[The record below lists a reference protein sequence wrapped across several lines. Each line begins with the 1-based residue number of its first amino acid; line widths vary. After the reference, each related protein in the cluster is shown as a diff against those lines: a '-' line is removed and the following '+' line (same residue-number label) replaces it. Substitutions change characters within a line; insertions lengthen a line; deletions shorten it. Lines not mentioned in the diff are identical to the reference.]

1 MQNKCSNK
9 ECTAPKGL
17 CANSGTLE
25 YNNCLDW
32 EQTTEQ
38 DRDNSSKKKNS
49 KSKDLSWTGLE
60 LQPKDI
66 DLVSHRGKPSIIGII
81 GAANAGKTSYLGM
94 LYTLLYNG
102 KRFNSWDFTGSY
114 TLIGWEKLAM
124 YLRLKPNGTVDFPEP
139 TPSNPD
145 FYSLLHLA
153 LRKNDDFYDVIFA
166 DSSGEVFTQWSKNV
180 DDINVENA
188 RWVYKHSSAFIFF
201 VDCEALIENRG
212 REKQRIVQLAAQ
224 VAENIG
230 ERPITI
236 VWSKSDRIADV
247 RENIKQ
253 SVEVSLKQSFPNADV
268 IEISNYSKKDPD
280 TLCHENNLKVTELL
294 LNKLNTRKKSNLTP
308 NIGDTTDYF
317 FRYTG
322 SYGNK

>member
-17 CANSGTLE
+17 CANNGTVE
-25 YNNCLDW
+25 YDCCIDW
-32 EQTTEQ
+32 KHNIDSDTEEA
-38 DRDNSSKKKNS
+38 SKKKGS
-49 KSKDLSWTGLE
+49 KSKNLIWSGLE
-60 LQPKDI
+60 LQPNDI
-66 DLVSHRGKPSIIGII
+66 DLVSHRGKPVIVGII

-102 KRFNSWDFTGSY
+102 KRFKNWNFVGSY

-145 FYSLLHLA
+145 YYSLLHMA
-153 LRKNDDFYDVIFA
+153 LRKENDFYDLIFA

-188 RWVYKHSSAFIFF
+188 RWVYKNSSAFIFF
-201 VDCEALIENRG
+201 VDCGALIERRG
-212 REKQRIVQLAAQ
+212 QEKQRIVQLAAQ
-224 VAENIG
+224 VSKNLGA
-230 ERPITI
+230 RPIAV
-236 VWSKSDRIADV
+236 VWSKSDLMSDI
-247 RENIKQ
+247 RENIKTAVT
-253 SVEVSLKQSFPNADV
+253 SSLKQFFPDADV

-280 TLCHENNLKVTELL
+280 ELCHENNLNVTELL
-294 LNKLNTRKKSNLTP
+294 IEKLNTSKKSVLTP
-308 NIGDTTDYF
+308 DIGDTKDYF

-322 SYGNK
+322 TYGSK

>member
-1 MQNKCSNK
+1 MQNRCSNK

-17 CANSGTLE
+17 CSNNGTLE
-25 YNNCLDW
+25 YDSCSDWKQAAGQDTDNN
-32 EQTTEQ
+32 E
-38 DRDNSSKKKNS
+38 KKKNA
-49 KSKDLSWTGLE
+49 KSKNLVWSGLE

-102 KRFNSWDFTGSY
+102 KRFKSWNFAGSY

-153 LRKNDDFYDVIFA
+153 LRKENDFYDLIFA

-188 RWVYKHSSAFIFF
+188 RWVYKNSSAFIFF
-201 VDCEALIENRG
+201 VDCEALIEKRG
-212 REKQRIVQLAAQ
+212 QEKQRIVQLAAQ
-224 VAENIG
+224 VATNLG
-230 ERPITI
+230 GRPITI
-236 VWSKSDRIADV
+236 VWSKSDLITDI

-253 SVEVSLKQSFPNADV
+253 KVETSLKGFFPNADV

-280 TLCHENNLKVTELL
+280 KLCHENNLKVTELL
-294 LNKLNTRKKSNLTP
+294 LDKLNTPKKSNLTP
-308 NIGDTTDYF
+308 DIGDTIDYF